1 MKIEIKNCNNIN
13 NGIICIEKNKLNIKF
28 GINGTGKSTTAKS
41 IQYKIEKEQDLEKL
55 LPFSLKKENSSNLK
69 PEVIFDEELKSV
81 SIFNEE
87 YVKTFLFKQDE
98 LVNNSFEVFIKSP
111 TYTEIEK
118 NIETQLETI
127 KKVFSNNQHLDKII
141 LDFENLSKSFKTTQ
155 SGLSDASA
163 ISKGVGS
170 GFYNIPENLKEYKP
184 FIQNK
189 EKCVSWLDW
198 QIKGSDFINGHD
210 NCPYCV
216 SPTDK
221 AKKEKIKSI
230 SDNYDKNVIKN
241 FVEIIKVLEN
251 LGDYFSPT
259 AKSQLEKITKKT
271 EGLISEEKDYIVA
284 IKNQIDNFL
293 QRLKNLKSI
302 SFYNLKDDAN
312 IETKIQDLII
322 KVDELFDKL
331 KSEKTEEIVKV
342 FNDSLEKTLEKI
354 TDLKKEIG
362 KQKSEIKR
370 LITEHERNINQFLKN
385 AGYKYKVLIKGE
397 VNDYKIKLQHIDYD
411 SEISGGEQYL
421 SFGEKN
427 AFALV
432 LFMFE
437 ALSKKSDLIILDDPI
452 SSFDKNKKYAIL
464 QMLFREDNS
473 FKGKTVLMLTH
484 DIEPIIDSVKVLSK
498 KFKNETI
505 AHFIESKNGILS
517 EKSIKKDDIITFGQI
532 CDKIIKDEKINIIS
546 KLIYLRRK
554 FEILDDKGDE
564 YQILSDLFH
573 KRTKEEANKDRTER
587 EKGLTDEN
595 FEKSFKNG
603 EEELNKII
611 DNFNYEQLLKIV
623 LDKSELVKIYNELE
637 SGYEKLQIFRIIN
650 GEFVKND
657 NFSDVMKKFIN
668 ETYHIENDFIH
679 QLNPREYNLIP
690 EFIVKEC
697 DDYINNLIITKNE

>member
-13 NGIICIEKNKLNIKF
+13 NWIICIEKNKLNIKF
-28 GINGTGKSTTAKS
+28 GINWTGKSTTAKS

-111 TYTEIEK
+111 TYTEIEE
-118 NIETQLETI
+118 NIEKQLEWI
-127 KKVFSNNQHLDKII
+127 KKVFSNNLNLDKII
-141 LDFENLSKSFKTTQ
+141 LDFEILSKSFKTTQ
-155 SGLSDASA
+155 SWLSDASA
-163 ISKGVGS
+163 ISKGVSS
-170 GFYNIPENLKEYKP
+170 GFYNIPDNLKEYKP

-198 QIKGSDFINGHD
+198 QIKGSDFITGHD

-216 SPTDK
+216 SPTDE

-251 LGDYFSPT
+251 LWDYFSPT

-271 EGLISEEKDYIVA
+271 EWLIPEEKDYIVA

-302 SFYNLKDDAN
+302 SFYNLKDDDN
-312 IETKIQDLII
+312 IETKIQDLLI
-322 KVDELFDKL
+322 KIDELFDKL

-342 FNDSLEKTLEKI
+342 FNDSLENTLEKI
-354 TDLKKEIG
+354 TDLKKEIW
-362 KQKSEIKR
+362 KQKSEIKK
-370 LITEHERNINQFLKN
+370 LITEHEKNINQFLKN
-385 AGYKYKVLIKGE
+385 AGYKYKVLIKWE
-397 VNDYKIKLQHIDYD
+397 INDYKIKLQHIDYD
-411 SEISGGEQYL
+411 NEISGWEQYL
-421 SFGEKN
+421 SYWERN

-437 ALSKKSDLIILDDPI
+437 TLSKKSELIILDDPI

-473 FKGKTVLMLTH
+473 FKWRTVLMLTH
-484 DIEPIIDSVKVLSK
+484 DIEPIIDSVKVLSN
-498 KFKNETI
+498 KFRNEAI
-505 AHFIESKNGILS
+505 AHFIESKDWILS
-517 EKSIKKDDIITFGQI
+517 EKSIKKDNIMTFWQI
-532 CDKIIKDEKINIIS
+532 WDSILTDDTINIIP
-546 KLIYLRRK
+546 KLIYLRRN
-554 FEILDDKGDE
+554 FEILNDKWDE
-564 YQILSDLFH
+564 YQLLSDLFH
-573 KRTKEEANKDRTER
+573 KRTIEEAKQDRQKRYE
-587 EKGLTDEN
+587 GLSNDD
-595 FEKSFKNG
+595 FDISFKNW
-603 EEELNKII
+603 EKELKKII
-611 DNFNYEQLLKIV
+611 DEFNYEKLLEVV
-623 LDKSELVKIYNELE
+623 LNTPELVKIYCKLE
-637 SGYEKLQIFRIIN
+637 NGYEKLQLFRIIN
-650 GEFVKND
+650 WEFTKND
-657 NFSDVMKKFIN
+657 DFSDVMKKFIN

-697 DDYINNLIITKNE
+697 NDYIDSIK